1 MSTARMPGRS
11 HIVGESWPGSRRIV
25 CDADPTTAS
34 YSRTMYAADGA
45 FKRSPQYAHAI
56 KRTGPAP
63 MPRAD
68 RVVLVA
74 VLVLAVVF
82 AALWVC
88 GALPGGGA

>member
-34 YSRTMYAADGA
+34 YARTLYGAEGA
-45 FKRSPQYAHAI
+45 FRRSPQYAQAI
-56 KRTGPAP
+56 KRVGPDP
-63 MPRAD
+63 MPD
-68 RVVLVA
+68 RVLLVA

-82 AALWVC
+82 AALWIA
-88 GALPGGGA
+88 GALPGGGS